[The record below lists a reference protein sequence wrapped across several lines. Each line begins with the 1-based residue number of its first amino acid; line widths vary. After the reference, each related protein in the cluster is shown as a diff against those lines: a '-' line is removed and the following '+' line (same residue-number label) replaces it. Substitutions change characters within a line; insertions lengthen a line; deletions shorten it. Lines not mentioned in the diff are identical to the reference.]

1 MYSAANIVVNI
12 EHAARLR
19 DKIKH
24 NRHNDSN
31 APEVEE
37 ALPLEGA
44 GFHRQGSLLEPVQ
57 PDTSVNLSVHNHT

>member
-24 NRHNDSN
+24 DRHNDSN
-31 APEVEE
+31 TPEVEE

-44 GFHRQGSLLEPVQ
+44 GFHRQCLLFEPVQ
-57 PDTSVNLSVHNHT
+57 PDTSVNLRVHNDT